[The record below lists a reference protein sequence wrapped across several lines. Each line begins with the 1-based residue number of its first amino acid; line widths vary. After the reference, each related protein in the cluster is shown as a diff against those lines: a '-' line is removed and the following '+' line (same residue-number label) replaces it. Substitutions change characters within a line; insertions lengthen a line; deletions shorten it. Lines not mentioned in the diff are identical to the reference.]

1 MSAED
6 DCAEYPPDRPS
17 IFMDP
22 EAIARAEKICSIC
35 SEVSFTLISRKKKC
49 FGCLLKKKMLRRF
62 LGMVITTSHSKD
74 EASQLFKR

>member
-1 MSAED
+1 MSVED

-35 SEVSFTLISRKKKC
+35 SEVSFTLISRKKNILAACSKN
-49 FGCLLKKKMLRRF
+49 
-62 LGMVITTSHSKD
+62 VETTFWDGNYD
-74 EASQLFKR
+74 ES

>member
-1 MSAED
+1 MSMDD

-35 SEVSFTLISRKKKC
+35 TEVSFTMISRKKM
-49 FGCLLKKKMLRRF
+49 FWLLAHKKKC
-62 LGMVITTSHSKD
+62 
-74 EASQLFKR
+74 

>member
-1 MSAED
+1 MSVED

-35 SEVSFTLISRKKKC
+35 SEVSFTLISQKKNISW
-49 FGCLLKKKMLRRF
+49 LLAQKKLLRRL
-62 LGMVITTSHSKD
+62 LGMAITTSHS
-74 EASQLFKR
+74 

>member
-1 MSAED
+1 MSVED
-6 DCAEYPPDRPS
+6 DCAEYGPPDRPS

-49 FGCLLKKKMLRRF
+49 FGCLLKKKCSDDF
-62 LGMVITTSHSKD
+62 LGW
-74 EASQLFKR
+74 QLRQ

>member
-1 MSAED
+1 MSVED
-6 DCAEYPPDRPS
+6 DCAEYGPPDRPS

-35 SEVSFTLISRKKKC
+35 SEVSFTLISRKKNVLAAC
-49 FGCLLKKKMLRRF
+49 SKKN
-62 LGMVITTSHSKD
+62 VQTTSWDGNYDSKD

>member
-1 MSAED
+1 MSVED

-35 SEVSFTLISRKKKC
+35 SEVSFTLISPKKYL
-49 FGCLLKKKMLRRF
+49 GCLLKKMLRRL
-62 LGMVITTSHSKD
+62 LGMAITTSHS
-74 EASQLFKR
+74 

>member
-1 MSAED
+1 MSVED

-35 SEVSFTLISRKKKC
+35 SEVSFTLISRKKNVLAAC
-49 FGCLLKKKMLRRF
+49 SKKKNVETISWD
-62 LGMVITTSHSKD
+62 GNYD
-74 EASQLFKR
+74 ES

>member
-1 MSAED
+1 MSVED

-35 SEVSFTLISRKKKC
+35 SEVSFTLISRKKM
-49 FGCLLKKKMLRRF
+49 FWLLAQKKN
-62 LGMVITTSHSKD
+62 VETTSWD
-74 EASQLFKR
+74 GN